1 MTNNT
6 NIVLTDNIIIL
17 AKTNYYGKVCVK
29 FKNFYYDDHYHAPNT
44 TNNTNTTTYTGPH
57 RVYGA
62 TQYECDYTWWCVM
75 IILIIIC
82 IVVLMVRCSV
92 KYKKPK
98 EHKGD
103 YIEYI

>member
-1 MTNNT
+1 MDSNT

-29 FKNFYYDDHYHAPNT
+29 FKGFYYDDHYQATNT
-44 TNNTNTTTYTGPH
+44 TNTTNPYTGPH

-62 TQYECDYTWWCVM
+62 TQYECDYTWRCV
-75 IILIIIC
+75 IILILIC
-82 IVVLMVRCSV
+82 IVMVMVRCSV

-103 YIEYI
+103 YIEFI